1 MQGILFATFPLS
13 PSTLTLPTDPVLG
26 VWLVWIAFYSCQVLR
41 LLGGLGQWGP
51 QQEIRGRGRGV
62 QGIQGIHALASSLQS
77 HLAGRHPTHN
87 SLLPGAHNFSFPHP
101 IGSGGNNSSTAL
113 AYTL

>member
-1 MQGILFATFPLS
+1 MGLAN
-13 PSTLTLPTDPVLG
+13 
-26 VWLVWIAFYSCQVLR
+26 
-41 LLGGLGQWGP
+41 GGPNRRSEGG
-51 QQEIRGRGRGV
+51 GRGV
-62 QGIQGIHALASSLQS
+62 QDIQDIHALASSLQS
-77 HLAGRHPTHN
+77 HLAGRHPPHN